1 MTGARARK
9 SGRAKSALDRSHA
22 DELAGA
28 EIVRSAPHP
37 SAPVSIRFSAPLLE
51 RLDRLAQAQHRKRS
65 NLIQHILWEYV
76 HAHDPARGS

>member
-1 MTGARARK
+1 MTGVRARISSRTK
-9 SGRAKSALDRSHA
+9 STLDRSHA
-22 DELAGA
+22 DELAQA

-37 SAPVSIRFSAPLLE
+37 SAPVSIRLSAPLLE

-76 HAHDPARGS
+76 HAHDRGRGS